1 MQLVVCEKPSVAA
14 TLAKALGVNERKN
27 GYIEGDNIIVS
38 WCIGHLVELASADCY
53 DERYKKWSNE
63 DLPIIPQEWQFIVSA
78 GKNEQFKVLRGLMN
92 CDLSQYMPAIPHLR

>member
-1 MQLVVCEKPSVAA
+1 MLMD
-14 TLAKALGVNERKN
+14 G
-27 GYIEGDNIIVS
+27 
-38 WCIGHLVELASADCY
+38 IGHLVELANADAY
-53 DERYKKWSNE
+53 DERYKKWNID